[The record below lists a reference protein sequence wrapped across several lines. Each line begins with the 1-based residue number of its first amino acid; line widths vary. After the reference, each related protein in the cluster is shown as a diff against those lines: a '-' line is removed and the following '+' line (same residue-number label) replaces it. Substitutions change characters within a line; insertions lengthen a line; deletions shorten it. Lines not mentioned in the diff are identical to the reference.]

1 MFEKIEQDCLDGVYD
16 GLFSQC
22 PDQNL
27 DDGQLYKDVLATVQ
41 TPIFTEQM
49 HQIIWEAATDEGV
62 ELGIQF
68 SDVPELGLLKLY
80 EKFYNFATAFTAA
93 QEKKNSE

>member
-1 MFEKIEQDCLDGVYD
+1 MFEKIEQSCLDGEYND
-16 GLFSQC
+16 FAEC

-27 DDGQLYKDVLATVQ
+27 DDGQLYKDVLAVVQ

-68 SDVPELGLLKLY
+68 SDVPEHDLVKLY

-93 QEKKNSE
+93 QEKNNSE